1 MDNFEPKIIGFY
13 CNWSSQM
20 GVDAA
25 GIEGASYPP
34 SVRLIRVMC
43 SGSVD
48 PEVII
53 GAFKKGADGVL
64 ILGCHLGN
72 CHYRL
77 GNYNALR
84 QVRLLQK
91 TLEQF
96 GVEKERLR
104 MEWISVAEGKR
115 FAGLVHQ
122 MTEELR
128 RLGPLKRVSS

>member
-1 MDNFEPKIIGFY
+1 MDNFEPRIIGFY

-20 GVDAA
+20 GVDSA
-25 GIEGASYPP
+25 GVEGASYPP
-34 SVRLIRVMC
+34 NLRLIRVMC

-53 GAFKKGADGVL
+53 EAFKRGADGVL

-72 CHYRL
+72 CHYRN

-84 QVRLLQK
+84 RYRLLQK
-91 TLEQF
+91 MLDQF
-96 GVEKERLR
+96 GLERERLR
-104 MEWISVAEGKR
+104 LEWVSVAEGKR
-115 FAGLVHQ
+115 FAGLVGE

-128 RLGPLKRVSS
+128 RLGPLRQLS